1 MDLGQQIIAYC
12 ERGDFGFW
20 AEPLNAVTNAS
31 FLIAAG
37 VMAWQLRGARLPIAW
52 ALVGALVAI
61 GVGSFL
67 WHTFAARWA
76 GLADVLPI
84 LLFIL
89 IYIFAATRDYLG
101 LRWPWAVL
109 AVVLFFPYAALVSG
123 GLGRV
128 VPGIGANGAYLS
140 VALLIL
146 AYALVLGPRAPA
158 TARGLSIGAGVLAV
172 SLTFRALDGPLC
184 ATLPIGTHF
193 MWHVLNGI
201 MLGWMI
207 EVYRRHRVG
216 GGHDPARAAD
226 PERKHS

>member
-1 MDLGQQIIAYC
+1 MDLSRQIIAYC

-37 VMAWQLRGARLPIAW
+37 VMAWRLRGVRLPLAW
-52 ALVGALVAI
+52 ALVGVLAAI

-84 LLFIL
+84 LVFIL

-101 LRWPWAVL
+101 LRAPWALL
-109 AVVLFFPYAALVSG
+109 AVVLFFPYAFLVVG
-123 GLGRV
+123 GLGRL

-146 AYALVLGPRAPA
+146 GYALYLGPRAPA
-158 TARGLSIGAGVLAV
+158 TARGLSIGAGILAV

-184 ATLPIGTHF
+184 DVLPMGTHF
-193 MWHVLNGI
+193 MWHLLNGL

-207 EVYRRHRVG
+207 EVYRRHRLG
-216 GGHDPARAAD
+216 GGWRAPIAGAGGAG
-226 PERKHS
+226 